1 MANSTASYLAP
12 INNRSMVD
20 IVISR
25 LTDAIIN
32 GELKPGDQIPVEP
45 ELVRTL
51 GVGRN
56 TVREAVRILVAYGVL
71 EIRRAEG
78 TYVCDGF
85 SPKVLD
91 PMVYGI
97 ILQKESA
104 YSELIGLRKVVENG
118 IMQLLLE
125 QRMPEETWKLLYE
138 KCDQLVAYLEA
149 DPPNIEKIA
158 DADIVFHQELARA
171 TNNVAIVTIHD
182 TIVELTKASRLKTI
196 EEVFSK
202 GDRQYLIDTH
212 IKLLE
217 KLAGTSMEEL
227 YQAINDSYFYW
238 RDVYKK
244 EE

>member
-85 SPKVLD
+85 SPKAVS
-91 PMVYGI
+91 Y
-97 ILQKESA
+97 
-104 YSELIGLRKVVENG
+104 
-118 IMQLLLE
+118 
-125 QRMPEETWKLLYE
+125 
-138 KCDQLVAYLEA
+138 
-149 DPPNIEKIA
+149 
-158 DADIVFHQELARA
+158 
-171 TNNVAIVTIHD
+171 
-182 TIVELTKASRLKTI
+182 
-196 EEVFSK
+196 
-202 GDRQYLIDTH
+202 TH
-212 IKLLE
+212 L
-217 KLAGTSMEEL
+217 
-227 YQAINDSYFYW
+227 
-238 RDVYKK
+238 DVYKRQVL
-244 EE
+244 